1 MDAFAGRRL
10 PGNQG
15 MTHGCIALLDD
26 SSATA
31 ATPGSRL
38 HTGHV
43 RTLACHRP
51 QDFNPM
57 LEQMQQALQ
66 DGLHAV
72 GLFSYEL
79 AAQFQGALARATT
92 QPLAQV
98 LLFERCERLSAT
110 QVDAWLARRAAECA
124 LSSVPDAPE
133 AQCAGVAAV
142 RAGTDAAAFFE
153 AIAQIHA
160 YLEAGDTY
168 QVNYTYRLQFCTY
181 GPLLALYRKL
191 RARQPVPYGALIVLP
206 DGASVLSFSPEL
218 FLRNTDGHLTARPM
232 KGTAAVSGDPVLDRQ
247 RAAALA
253 LDAKNRAENLMIVD
267 LLRNDLGRI
276 ATLGSVRVPQ
286 LFEVNAFGNVL
297 QMTSTIEAELQ
308 PELTLAALFAAL
320 YPCGSITGAPKHRT
334 MQIIDQIEPA
344 ARGLYTGAIGWFEQA
359 RGMQRIGDFCLSV
372 PIRTLVLDPPQADGT
387 RPGQMGV
394 GAGIVYDSNAAD
406 EFDECLLKASFL
418 TAAPTDFG
426 LFETMYATRREGYR
440 HLERHLLRLQAS
452 ARHFGFAHDD
462 SAIRAA
468 LESTR
473 AQLPD
478 LLPCRVRLDLGQ
490 DGGCTTQGAP
500 LAPLPPVVRLLLAA
514 APVDI
519 GSMLLQHKISVRS
532 TYDLAWR
539 AAETQGAFDMLFRN
553 TEGELTEGARSSLF
567 LMLDGRWYTPPL
579 AAGVLPGIM
588 RGVLLD
594 DPHWQATERRLTLAD
609 LQAADKIVLCNAL
622 RGVMPAQVVWPQ
634 I

>member
-1 MDAFAGRRL
+1 MISDGF
-10 PGNQG
+10 
-15 MTHGCIALLDD
+15 ALLDD
-26 SSATA
+26 SSATTA
-31 ATPGSRL
+31 EPGSRL

-43 RTLACHRP
+43 RTLTCHRP

-79 AAQFQGALARATT
+79 GAQFQGMPAPAMK

-98 LLFERCERLSAT
+98 LLFNRCERLSAM
-110 QVDAWLARRAAECA
+110 QVAAWMAGRAAECA
-124 LSSVPDAPE
+124 PSSIPDAPE
-133 AQCAGVAAV
+133 TQCAGVAAV
-142 RAGTDAAAFFE
+142 KADTDETAFSE
-153 AIAQIHA
+153 SIARIHA

-168 QVNYTYRLQFCTY
+168 QVNYTYRLRFCAY

-218 FLRNTDGHLTARPM
+218 FLRHADGRLTARPM
-232 KGTAAVSGDPVLDRQ
+232 KGTAAVSDDPLLNQQ
-247 RAAALA
+247 RAVALA

-276 ATLGSVRVPQ
+276 ARLGSVRVPQ

-297 QMTSTIEAELQ
+297 QMTSTIEAELR
-308 PELTLAALFAAL
+308 PELTLGQLFAAL

-334 MQIIDQIEPA
+334 MQIIDEIEPA
-344 ARGLYTGAIGWFEQA
+344 VRGLYTGAIGWFEQA
-359 RGMQRIGDFCLSV
+359 RGTQRIGDFCLSV

-387 RPGQMGV
+387 RPGEMGV

-406 EFDECLLKASFL
+406 EFDECLLKARFL
-418 TAAPTDFG
+418 TAAPADFG
-426 LFETMYATRREGYR
+426 LFETLYATRREGYR
-440 HLERHLLRLQAS
+440 HLERHLQRLQTS

-462 SAIRAA
+462 AAIRAV

-478 LLPCRVRLDLGQ
+478 LLPCRVRLDLGH
-490 DGGCTTQGAP
+490 DGRCTAQGAA
-500 LAPLPPVVRLLLAA
+500 LAPLPPVVRLLLAPE
-514 APVDI
+514 PVGI
-519 GSMLLQHKISVRS
+519 GSMLLQHKISMRS
-532 TYDLAWR
+532 TYDLAWH
-539 AAETQGAFDMLFRN
+539 AAEAQGAFDMLFRN
-553 TEGELTEGARSSLF
+553 AEGELTEGARSSLF
-567 LMLDGRWYTPPL
+567 LMLDGCWYTPPL

-594 DPHWQATERRLTLAD
+594 DPQWQATERRLTLAD
-609 LQAADKIVLCNAL
+609 LQVAEKIVLCNAL
-622 RGVMPAQVVWPQ
+622 RGVMPAQVVWP
-634 I
+634 